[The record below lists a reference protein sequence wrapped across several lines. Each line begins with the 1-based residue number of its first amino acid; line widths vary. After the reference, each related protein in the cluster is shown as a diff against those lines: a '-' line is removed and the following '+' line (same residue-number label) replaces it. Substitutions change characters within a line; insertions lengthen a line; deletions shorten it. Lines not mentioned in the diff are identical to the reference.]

1 MKIYLDLKRSS
12 DTGGF
17 EGYGS
22 VFWNIDKHGD
32 VILPGAFR
40 DSLPKFLDEGFMGG
54 VGHDHDRPAGRF
66 VKAYEDDRGLFVEG
80 KFSDVTSGKE
90 ARILLMDRVVQKLS
104 VGLDREGLETSQ
116 VTAGQLKAMWQKA
129 GYKPTAD
136 DDRRLKGRK
145 SIRLIHRASL
155 KEVSPV
161 TIPANDEARILA
173 VKKLSEN
180 HEDLPEA
187 FVSFVAKA
195 RRIFWGI
202 ARLDIKAGRVLS
214 GKNEMKLRAM
224 VEVLTSITDEMNNL
238 LMLVS
243 QAPAE
248 GSEEATEEEE
258 EEGEEGE
265 EEGFA
270 KPAGKPNG
278 DKAKPEAGQGD
289 PKDKPKGKPSDS
301 EESEEDQAFARQR
314 GKTKKS
320 FDQFEEKESLSQFEN
335 DRFRDEALKLMLMGA
350 I

>member
-1 MKIYLDLKRSS
+1 MKIYLDLKRS
-12 DTGGF
+12 TNPGGF

-40 DSLPKFLDEGFMGG
+40 DSLPRFLDEGFMGG

-80 KFSDVTSGKE
+80 RFSDVTSGKE
-90 ARILLMDRVVQKLS
+90 ARTLLLDRVVQKLS

-129 GYKPTAD
+129 GYMPTKD
-136 DDRRLKGRK
+136 DERRLKAHK

-173 VKKLSEN
+173 VKKLGEN
-180 HEDLPEA
+180 HEELPEA
-187 FVSFVAKA
+187 FVSFIGKA
-195 RRIFWGI
+195 RRIFWEI

-248 GSEEATEEEE
+248 GEGEDGEKGE
-258 EEGEEGE
+258 EEGEEE
-265 EEGFA
+265 YK
-270 KPAGKPNG
+270 KPAGEADG
-278 DKAKPEAGQGD
+278 ADAKPEMGQD
-289 PKDKPKGKPSDS
+289 EAEDKPKGKPADSD
-301 EESEEDQAFARQR
+301 ESEQDEDFARQR
-314 GKTKKS
+314 GKSKKS
-320 FDQFEEKESLSQFEN
+320 FDQSEN
-335 DRFRDEALKLMLMGA
+335 DRFKDEALRLMLMGA

>member
-1 MKIYLDLKRSS
+1 MKIYLDLKRST
-12 DTGGF
+12 DPGGF

-40 DSLPKFLDEGFMGG
+40 DSLPRFLDEGFMGG

-66 VKAYEDDRGLFVEG
+66 LKAYEDDRGLFVEG
-80 KFSDVTSGKE
+80 RFSDVTSGKE
-90 ARILLMDRVVQKLS
+90 ARTLLLDRVVQKLS

-129 GYKPTAD
+129 GYMPTAD
-136 DDRRLKGRK
+136 DERRLKGRK

-173 VKKLSEN
+173 VKKLGEN
-180 HEDLPEA
+180 HEELPEA
-187 FVSFVAKA
+187 FVSFIGKA

-248 GSEEATEEEE
+248 GEGEDGEKGE
-258 EEGEEGE
+258 EEGEEE
-265 EEGFA
+265 YK
-270 KPAGKPNG
+270 KPAGEADG
-278 DKAKPEAGQGD
+278 EDAKPEMGKGEAE
-289 PKDKPKGKPSDS
+289 DKPKGKSTDSD
-301 EESEEDQAFARQR
+301 ESEQDEDFARQR
-314 GKTKKS
+314 GKSKKS
-320 FDQFEEKESLSQFEN
+320 FDQSEN
-335 DRFRDEALKLMLMGA
+335 DRFRDEALRLMLMGA

>member
-1 MKIYLDLKRSS
+1 MQIYLDLKRSK
-12 DTGGF
+12 DPGGF

-80 KFSDVTSGKE
+80 RFSDVTSGKE
-90 ARILLMDRVVQKLS
+90 ARTLLLDRVVQKLS

-116 VTAGQLKAMWQKA
+116 VTAGQLKAMWQKV
-129 GYKPTAD
+129 GYKPTSD
-136 DDRRLKGRK
+136 DERRLKERK

-173 VKKLSEN
+173 VKKLGKNYE
-180 HEDLPEA
+180 ELPEA
-187 FVSFVAKA
+187 FVSFIGKA

-248 GSEEATEEEE
+248 GSEEATEEEGK
-258 EEGEEGE
+258 EGEEGE
-265 EEGFA
+265 LK
-270 KPAGKPNG
+270 KPAGKPDG
-278 DKAKPEAGQGD
+278 DETKPEMSQRGA
-289 PKDKPKGKPSDS
+289 KDKPKGKPDESEEG
-301 EESEEDQAFARQR
+301 EESEEDQSFARQR

-320 FDQFEEKESLSQFEN
+320 YDIFEEKNPFDQFEN
-335 DRFRDEALKLMLMGA
+335 DRFRDEALKLMLIGA